1 LEKAGINP
9 DRVLGGQQT
18 GNDTERVG
26 YCPIPLPT
34 PKKMLPDD
42 TPVAKRL
49 FIVCQPSFFFILILK
64 FSPDYMQIKSSS
76 TWQQVNFYQI
86 SHSTKRIS

>member
-1 LEKAGINP
+1 MEKAGINP

-49 FIVCQPSFFFILILK
+49 FIVCQPSGTAEKILRDAFCRMGNLIEVYLL
-64 FSPDYMQIKSSS
+64 PG
-76 TWQQVNFYQI
+76 T
-86 SHSTKRIS
+86 

>member
-18 GNDTERVG
+18 GNETERVG

-49 FIVCQPSFFFILILK
+49 FIVCQQSGKNKTFMP
-64 FSPDYMQIKSSS
+64 
-76 TWQQVNFYQI
+76 TQVYG
-86 SHSTKRIS
+86 K